1 MQTGD
6 SGDVGARAGRTVATS
21 AWTLRPGERME
32 IQLPCFCLEYDAPT
46 SPNRRIAYTMV
57 ELQDLNNQPAIQ
69 ELLDRFRQGDLDQR
83 IVQLA
88 AWHVCGVPWETLAG
102 VTFARSSLRNRG
114 RVSAQELTAARQLL
128 ESLANVGGAGNIAAE
143 KNHLDVWQTPAIHGE
158 VARLLDAL
166 TKMSGVKQNESTAK
180 KEIGKTIV
188 VTEGKA
194 PPEALTVIV
203 YDVTNLVRTGDYDR
217 LVSSILRIEETTWQD
232 VGGPGV
238 CEVYPSAKALV
249 IVQTTAVH
257 RQICDWLRHQR
268 Q

>member
-1 MQTGD
+1 MFSRANLVCGAIAVLLASFPMLGRSQDRPTGLI
-6 SGDVGARAGRTVATS
+6 RK
-21 AWTLRPGERME
+21 
-32 IQLPCFCLEYDAPT
+32 EYD
-46 SPNRRIAYTMV
+46 
-57 ELQDLNNQPAIQ
+57 
-69 ELLDRFRQGDLDQR
+69 
-83 IVQLA
+83 
-88 AWHVCGVPWETLAG
+88 
-102 VTFARSSLRNRG
+102 
-114 RVSAQELTAARQLL
+114 ARQLL
-128 ESLANVGGAGNIAAE
+128 ADSADADRLVDVIRSVIHSEEWDNVGGAGTIAAR
-143 KNHLDVWQTPAIHGE
+143 KNVLDVWQTPAIHAE

-166 TKMSGVKQNESTAK
+166 TKMPGVKQNESTAK

-217 LVSSILRIEETTWQD
+217 LVSSILRIEDTTWQD

-257 RQICDWLRHQR
+257 RQICDWLRHER